1 MDLQFD
7 TSSLDYL
14 RSALREVQNQEQ
26 TLELRL
32 SEGMPDIGRV
42 LCSWGQIMLRGK
54 EWRGGE
60 FCISGGVQVNTLY
73 IPADGS
79 DARTAES
86 WLPFRMSWELGQETR
101 EGTILAQP
109 LLRFVDA
116 RPVSARKLMV
126 RAGIAMLGQALV
138 PDSLLTA
145 RPGELPGNVHLLE
158 NTYPITLMKQA
169 GEKAFSLDEDLTVP
183 SGQPQP
189 EKLLYGC
196 VDPELTETRVSGNRL
211 IFRGN
216 ARLHLLYRGEDG
228 ALHTWDETLPFSQLA
243 ELAQPYEDNG
253 EGNVTMA
260 VTSLELDL
268 EDGGHIRVKCGLLG
282 QYTLCRRELVNVVED
297 AYSTAGKLEPKWAEL
312 ELPVLLDRRSLPVTG
327 EQTIHQQAEAI
338 LDASFLPDFPRQRRN
353 GDSVELELP
362 GQFQVLFT
370 AGDGSLQAATAR
382 WEGHQTIRAGE
393 DATVRTGPVLAG
405 RPQVELRGDAISLR
419 AEGVLDHST
428 VARQRIPMVTGLSLT
443 EAGGPDPGR
452 PSLIL
457 RRAGKDR
464 LWDIAKET
472 GSTMAAIRAANGED
486 APRSEDQMLLIPVS

>member
-1 MDLQFD
+1 MDLQFE
-7 TSSLDYL
+7 TSGLNYL
-14 RSALREVQNQEQ
+14 RSAVREVQNQEQ

-42 LCSWGQIMLRGK
+42 LCSWGQIILRGK

-60 FCISGGVQVNTLY
+60 FSISGGVQVNTLY
-73 IPADGS
+73 VPEDGS
-79 DARTAES
+79 DVRSAES
-86 WLPFRMSWELGQETR
+86 WLPFRMNWDLNGETR
-101 EGTILAQP
+101 EGTILACP

-116 RPVSARKLMV
+116 RSVSARKLMV
-126 RAGIAMLGQALV
+126 RAGIAMLGEALV
-138 PDSLLTA
+138 PDSAEVA
-145 RPGELPGNVHLLE
+145 RPGEVPRNVHLLE
-158 NTYPITLMKQA
+158 TSYPITLMKQA
-169 GEKAFSLDEDLTVP
+169 GEKAFALDEDLTVP

-189 EKLLYGC
+189 EKILYGC
-196 VDPELTETRVSGNRL
+196 LDPELTETRVSGNRL

-216 ARLHLLYRGEDG
+216 ANLHLLYRGEDG
-228 ALHTWDETLPFSQLA
+228 SLHTWDEPLPFSQLA
-243 ELAQPYEDNG
+243 ELDQPYEDNA

-260 VTSLELDL
+260 VTSLELDQ
-268 EDGGHIRVKCGLLG
+268 EEGGHLRVKCGLLG
-282 QYTLCRRELVNVVED
+282 QYVVCQREMVNVVED

-312 ELPVLLDRRSLPVTG
+312 ELPALLDRRALPFTG
-327 EQTIHQQAEAI
+327 EQTIHQQAESI

-370 AGDGSLQAATAR
+370 AGDGSLQAASAR
-382 WEGHQTIRAGE
+382 WEGQLALKAGE
-393 DATVRTGPVLAG
+393 EAELYGEPLTAG
-405 RPQVELRGDAISLR
+405 RPQASSHGDSLSLR
-419 AEGVLDHST
+419 AEGLLDT
-428 VARQRIPMVTGLSLT
+428 RTEAWQRIPMVTGLMLS
-443 EAGGPDPGR
+443 EKVEPDPGR

-472 GSTMAAIRAANGED
+472 GSTVAAIREANGED